1 MTRWEPPDGL
11 PQFVRILQH
20 CATADAVRLLAQAF
34 ETCAAD
40 AVLQDFRLRSA
51 APALL
56 AACKRALETTETGR
70 ALDWAQLS
78 AAVDEAERTEA
89 PVA

>member
-1 MTRWEPPDGL
+1 MTPYEPPHGL
-11 PQFVRILQH
+11 APFVAVLQR
-20 CATADAVRLLAQAF
+20 CSAEEAVNLLALAF
-34 ETCAAD
+34 RNCAAD
-40 AVLQDFRLRSA
+40 AVTQDMRLRFA

-78 AAVDEAERTEA
+78 AAVDQAERTEA